1 MNSGASPNPNYSV
14 KSIEVIASGSDVLV
28 RHYTLAPGD
37 EIPWHYH
44 NHVTDWYFGFDGHLT
59 IETRAPRGGCD
70 LALGVRYSI
79 PPKVAHRLSNNGT
92 SDCRFLLVQGVGPY
106 DFHKI

>member
-1 MNSGASPNPNYSV
+1 MNSGVSPNPNYSV

-44 NHVTDWYFGFDGHLT
+44 NHVTDWYFGIDGHLT